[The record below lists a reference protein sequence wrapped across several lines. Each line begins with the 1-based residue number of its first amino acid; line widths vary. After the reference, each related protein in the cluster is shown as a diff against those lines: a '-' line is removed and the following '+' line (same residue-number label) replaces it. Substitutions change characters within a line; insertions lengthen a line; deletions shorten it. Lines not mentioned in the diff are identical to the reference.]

1 LIGGNSF
8 CDAREPLEGFSITE
22 LEELRPQN
30 AVLSEDG
37 RKLALKLH
45 HGVMVLFWYAVNEE
59 LDVTSSLYF
68 LCGLNFTH

>member
-1 LIGGNSF
+1 M
-8 CDAREPLEGFSITE
+8 
-22 LEELRPQN
+22 
-30 AVLSEDG
+30 LSEDG